1 MNKYRYLVNR
11 DKILTI
17 ASLQCRGIFLVTTVR
32 NKPSIP
38 VSSRVTS
45 IIRLE
50 CRRNKWSNHPPTLTI
65 WRKQSSTAI
74 HPYIVART
82 KSLATADLPLCALY
96 QPTNPPRRHPLA
108 RLHARSES
116 RVYISRPLA
125 QSGERDGERDFQH
138 IFIINFMLLLRM
150 YLEII
155 FSKSFL
161 LYNAILIMKQ

>member
-1 MNKYRYLVNR
+1 M
-11 DKILTI
+11 LTNNSRKLRQNI
-17 ASLQCRGIFLVTTVR
+17 GIRELQFRNIFLVTAVR

-82 KSLATADLPLCALY
+82 KSLATVDLRYALY
-96 QPTNPPRRHPLA
+96 INQPPLRA
-108 RLHARSES
+108 TTRTQKSLC
-116 RVYISRPLA
+116 I
-125 QSGERDGERDFQH
+125 RDLSERDFQH
-138 IFIINFMLLLRM
+138 YFCNKF
-150 YLEII
+150 YA
-155 FSKSFL
+155 FL
-161 LYNAILIMKQ
+161 I

>member
-1 MNKYRYLVNR
+1 MLTTDSRKLLTKYWHRELEFG
-11 DKILTI
+11 D
-17 ASLQCRGIFLVTTVR
+17 IFLITTVR

-82 KSLATADLPLCALY
+82 KSLATADLRYALY
-96 QPTNPPRRHPLA
+96 INQPPPGIAP
-108 RLHARSES
+108 S
-116 RVYISRPLA
+116 RDYAPKSRCVYASSQKGISNITFA
-125 QSGERDGERDFQH
+125 T
-138 IFIINFMLLLRM
+138 NFMLPLFRDTEYFVTYSM
-150 YLEII
+150 
-155 FSKSFL
+155 
-161 LYNAILIMKQ
+161 M